1 MCLVPDVVI
10 PPKFKVSDFEK
21 YKGLNCPRN
30 HLRMFCRKMAAYACD
45 EKRMIH
51 CFQDSLSGTS
61 LEWYM
66 QLERAHI
73 RTWEDLANVFLK
85 RYKYNLDMTPNRM
98 QLQNL
103 TQENNESFKEYEQRW
118 RGMFAR
124 VQPPLLEREL
134 VDMFMGIL

>member
-1 MCLVPDVVI
+1 
-10 PPKFKVSDFEK
+10 
-21 YKGLNCPRN
+21 
-30 HLRMFCRKMAAYACD
+30 MAAYACD
-45 EKRMIH
+45 EKWMTH
-51 CFQDSLSGTS
+51 CFQDSLNGTS

-103 TQENNESFKEYEQRW
+103 TQENNESFKEYAQRW
-118 RGMFAR
+118 RGMLAR